1 MGELHAR
8 DLWTL
13 VRASVEV
20 TPSALQDL
28 ARVDAVI
35 AARRTRSE
43 QFFADAAGEW
53 DATRSALFGARSDLA
68 AWPRVVELLRAGEP
82 LIEIGRRVVT

>member
-1 MGELHAR
+1 YAIEPLLDEHAR

-20 TPSALQDL
+20 TPSALQDA

-35 AARRTRSE
+35 AARRTSQASRKLTYVSHFTQNE
-43 QFFADAAGEW
+43 EEAY
-53 DATRSALFGARSDLA
+53 
-68 AWPRVVELLRAGEP
+68 V
-82 LIEIGRRVVT
+82 